1 MFCLYNT
8 SNIIYLLSFAV
19 KESNKEN
26 LFCFFTFSLC
36 YARCRLRR
44 RLRLLK
50 YFRRHLPS
58 LRRLMRLAPPK
69 PEGRASVTLVA
80 RQFLAIAYFATLVT
94 TADLAGLTALNFLI
108 LLILIYLSFL
118 QLLIINIMNS
128 LFISVEIIFKF
139 YFPCEFG
146 DLRCQGTQCTIRLYG
161 KFF

>member
-8 SNIIYLLSFAV
+8 SNLIYLLSFAA

-50 YFRRHLPS
+50 YFRRRLT

-94 TADLAGLTALNFLI
+94 TADLAGLTALNSLI
-108 LLILIYLSFL
+108 LLILIYSSFL
-118 QLLIINIMNS
+118 QLLIINIMN
-128 LFISVEIIFKF
+128 LCFISVEIIFKF

-146 DLRCQGTQCTIRLYG
+146 NLRC
-161 KFF
+161 